1 MSFSKAGAAEDGMEM
16 LEAPLASGSSSVRSS
31 TICVSTSFEF
41 AEILMVLAR
50 NRVNLGV
57 EKAAQSFETGQWR
70 KEEGIMAFILLRLF
84 TVWSSIRKTEEG
96 NRAWRGDKEFVDAD
110 RHGCSFD
117 KNDVVL
123 EVKHLQIS

>member
-41 AEILMVLAR
+41 AEILMVRAR

-57 EKAAQSFETGQWR
+57 EKAAQKTTSAPIF
-70 KEEGIMAFILLRLF
+70 LRA
-84 TVWSSIRKTEEG
+84 SDIY
-96 NRAWRGDKEFVDAD
+96 
-110 RHGCSFD
+110 GCCPSC
-117 KNDVVL
+117 KKRR
-123 EVKHLQIS
+123 EVKTKIS